1 MNAKFVFDLF
11 IRLPLGRRVGAL
23 QITLKPKMVKY
34 SAQTIGF
41 QIWSV
46 RLIGASTITNK
57 VQM

>member
-46 RLIGASTITNK
+46 RLIGGMRMLA
-57 VQM
+57 M